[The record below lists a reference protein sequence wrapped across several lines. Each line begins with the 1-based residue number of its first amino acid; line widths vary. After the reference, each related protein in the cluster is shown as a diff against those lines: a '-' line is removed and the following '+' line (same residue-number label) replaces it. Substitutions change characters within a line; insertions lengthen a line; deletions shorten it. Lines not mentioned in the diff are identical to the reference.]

1 MLLRIRTSIQSAA
14 GLAIE
19 VFALLASSSGA
30 AVAVV
35 FGKALLAVAL
45 GAIALGVFV
54 RLTSRRRRALPVDQ
68 RAPSWVSPVVAVATM
83 VECAALVEAV
93 DLPVRLS
100 QPGFEYYHWL
110 VVGVFLILAYG
121 AQTRLVRNVLF
132 TREQRIAP

>member
-1 MLLRIRTSIQSAA
+1 MLLRIRTSFQSAV

-19 VFALLASSSGA
+19 AVALLASSSGA

-45 GAIALGVFV
+45 GAIALGVFF
-54 RLTSRRRRALPVDQ
+54 RFTSRQRRALPVEQ
-68 RAPSWVSPVVAVATM
+68 RAPTWVSPVVALTTV

-100 QPGFEYYHWL
+100 QPGFQYYHWL
-110 VVGVFLILAYG
+110 FVGVFLLLAYG
-121 AQTRLVRNVLF
+121 AQTKLV
-132 TREQRIAP
+132 